1 MQPKVIWRFVLHRWV
16 YFVSIYIFMA
26 YILKS
31 VSGSVLVFLEVL
43 SSFVSRSSFLNTKML
58 TLRRLKKKNNQ
69 LCTIGLIDSWL
80 TDGQTN
86 RLSDPYGFSL
96 TNYKHFNVK
105 LFYFAVDFPLAG
117 GKAASKREWWVSMP
131 TTAESLFIS
140 PHMYVYVCCV
150 HVCI

>member
-1 MQPKVIWRFVLHRWV
+1 M
-16 YFVSIYIFMA
+16 SIYIFMA

-31 VSGSVLVFLEVL
+31 VSGYVLVFLEAL

-86 RLSDPYGFSL
+86 RLTDPYGFSQ

-117 GKAASKREWWVSMP
+117 GKAASKRE
-131 TTAESLFIS
+131 
-140 PHMYVYVCCV
+140 
-150 HVCI
+150 